1 MMTSETTTRRPAPHH
16 LALAGVL
23 AFSAVMN
30 THRLAQ
36 NGYANIFYSAG
47 VKSMLRSLHNFVFAS
62 FDPGGLVTVDKPPLA
77 LWVQVASAKVFGF
90 SPLSLLLPEAI
101 MGVLAVAL
109 LYLLVSRPF
118 GAGAG
123 LAAAL
128 TLAVF
133 PSFVGVVRDNGV
145 DPLLIL
151 LMLLAC
157 GAALRA
163 IETGRWRTI
172 VWSGVLVGLAFN
184 TKTLAAY
191 LVIPGIALGY
201 VVCAP
206 GPFSRRVLRLLVAG
220 LAMVAVSVAWIAFV
234 DETPAAKRPFVGS
247 STNNSEVGLTFEY
260 NGFGRVEGQVGGPG
274 HIPVG
279 TGALPSSASPSSAH
293 RTPRSGTR
301 THAGARPT
309 ARAKPRPPSRLLPDG
324 REREPIP
331 FGGPVGPL
339 RLFGLGLG
347 DQSGWIL
354 PFAFFGLL
362 AVVALLGESRTRS
375 RRLRRGRGSTA
386 RAASN
391 MAPRAGSDAVG
402 TEERSASATA
412 SPLGTPFEKSGT
424 PDASLDTALDRHM
437 TARTCHQHA
446 LHRPATPSLDHE
458 RPTAPLFSKG
468 VPGPAVLGRRD
479 PRLAATLVLGGW
491 FLVEAA
497 VLSLSKGIVHPYYT
511 SALAPGAAA
520 MAGAGAGAFVR
531 LRTSFKKIGTPDASP
546 DTALDRRA
554 TARTCNQHAL
564 HRPTTPS
571 LVQKRPAAPLF
582 LKDVLTHGQRWDW
595 RLLTIPCAVATTVI
609 AQVVVLHREH
619 YMHWFVP
626 VLIAGATIGTITLLA
641 VRRSA
646 PAAMAFTLV
655 LLLAASGAYASTTWL
670 APVEGTFPAA
680 GPKQATGAGGV
691 GIAGRDLRVDLALL
705 RYVRARRPGSRW
717 AILTDAS
724 DTAAPFILLD
734 LPAGALGG
742 YGGTDPVLDG
752 AGLAR
757 LVSKDQARYVVL
769 GGEYSTR
776 GGNRATVAVKR
787 ACRELPVSAWGGPP
801 AHSDN
806 LVLFDCAGRE
816 RELAAAP

>member
-1 MMTSETTTRRPAPHH
+1 MTSETNTRRPAPHH

-23 AFSAVMN
+23 ALAAVMN
-30 THRLAQ
+30 THRRAQ

-47 VKSMLRSLHNFVFAS
+47 VKSMLRSLHNFAFAS

-77 LWVQVASAKVFGF
+77 LWAQVASAKVFGF

-118 GAGAG
+118 GPAAG

-133 PSFVGVVRDNGV
+133 PSFVGVARDNGV

-163 IETGRWRTI
+163 IETGRWRTL
-172 VWSGVLVGLAFN
+172 VWCGVLVGLAFN

-191 LVIPGIALGY
+191 LVVPGIALGY
-201 VVCAP
+201 AVCAP
-206 GPFSRRVLRLLVAG
+206 GPFSRRALQLLAAG
-220 LAMVAVSVAWIAFV
+220 LAMVVVSAAWIAFV
-234 DETPAAKRPFVGS
+234 DLTPAAKRPYVGS

-279 TGALPSSASPSSAH
+279 TGALPSAASPSTVHRAPHSGAH
-293 RTPRSGTR
+293 ANSR
-301 THAGARPT
+301 
-309 ARAKPRPPSRLLPDG
+309 PRPVAPVKPHHPSRLLPNG

-362 AVVALLGESRTRS
+362 AVIALLLFGETGAFATTNSRE
-375 RRLRRGRGSTA
+375 GRG
-386 RAASN
+386 
-391 MAPRAGSDAVG
+391 
-402 TEERSASATA
+402 
-412 SPLGTPFEKSGT
+412 
-424 PDASLDTALDRHM
+424 LD
-437 TARTCHQHA
+437 
-446 LHRPATPSLDHE
+446 
-458 RPTAPLFSKG
+458 
-468 VPGPAVLGRRD
+468 RRD

-520 MAGAGAGAFVR
+520 MTGAGAAAFVR
-531 LRTSFKKIGTPDASP
+531 L
-546 DTALDRRA
+546 
-554 TARTCNQHAL
+554 ARG
-564 HRPTTPS
+564 R
-571 LVQKRPAAPLF
+571 
-582 LKDVLTHGQRWDW
+582 RWDW
-595 RLLTIPCAVATTVI
+595 RLPAIPCAVAATVV
-609 AQVVVLHREH
+609 AQLVLLHREH

-626 VLIAGATIGTITLLA
+626 VLIAGAVVGTIALLA
-641 VRRSA
+641 VRRGA
-646 PAAMAFTLV
+646 PVAMACTLV
-655 LLLAASGAYASTTWL
+655 LLLVAPAAYASTTWL

-691 GIAGRDLRVDLALL
+691 GVAGRDLHVDLALL
-705 RYVRARRPGSRW
+705 HYVRAHGSGSRW

-757 LVSKDQARYVVL
+757 LVSRGQVRYVVL

-787 ACRELPVSAWGGPP
+787 ACRELPASAWGGPP
-801 AHSDN
+801 PYSDS
-806 LVLFDCAGRE
+806 LVLFDCAGRG
-816 RELAAAP
+816 RALAAS

>member
-1 MMTSETTTRRPAPHH
+1 MNPETTRRRPAPHH
-16 LALAGVL
+16 LALACVL
-23 AFSAVMN
+23 ALSAVLN

-47 VKSMLRSLHNFVFAS
+47 VKSMLRSFHNFAFAS

-77 LWVQVASAKVFGF
+77 LWAQVASAKLFGF
-90 SPLSLLLPEAI
+90 TPLSLLLPEAI
-101 MGVLAVAL
+101 MGILTVAL

-118 GAGAG
+118 GPGAG

-133 PSFVGVVRDNGV
+133 PSFVGVARDNGV

-157 GAALRA
+157 GAVLRA
-163 IETGRWRTI
+163 IETGRWRTL
-172 VWSGVLVGLAFN
+172 VWCGVLVGLAFN

-191 LVIPGIALGY
+191 LVVPGIALGY
-201 VVCAP
+201 LVCAP
-206 GPFSRRVLRLLVAG
+206 GALPRRALQLLVAG
-220 LAMVAVSVAWIAFV
+220 LAMIVVSASWIAFV
-234 DETPAAKRPFVGS
+234 DLTPASKRPYVGS

-279 TGALPSSASPSSAH
+279 TGALVSSTPHTAAH
-293 RTPRSGTR
+293 RGSRPGGRTHPARTPRALAKTR
-301 THAGARPT
+301 RP
-309 ARAKPRPPSRLLPDG
+309 SSILPNG
-324 REREPIP
+324 RERYPIP

-362 AVVALLGESRTRS
+362 AVMVLLLGQAHS
-375 RRLRRGRGSTA
+375 
-386 RAASN
+386 AA
-391 MAPRAGSDAVG
+391 
-402 TEERSASATA
+402 
-412 SPLGTPFEKSGT
+412 
-424 PDASLDTALDRHM
+424 
-437 TARTCHQHA
+437 
-446 LHRPATPSLDHE
+446 
-458 RPTAPLFSKG
+458 
-468 VPGPAVLGRRD
+468 PAVSRARKGFDRRD

-491 FLVEAA
+491 FVVEAA
-497 VLSLSKGIVHPYYT
+497 VLSLSQGIVHPYYT

-520 MAGAGAGAFVR
+520 MAGAGTVA
-531 LRTSFKKIGTPDASP
+531 
-546 DTALDRRA
+546 
-554 TARTCNQHAL
+554 
-564 HRPTTPS
+564 
-571 LVQKRPAAPLF
+571 LVQ
-582 LKDVLTHGQRWDW
+582 LTRGRRWDW
-595 RLLTIPCAVATTVI
+595 RLGAIPCAIAGAVM
-609 AQVVVLHREH
+609 AQVVLLQREH
-619 YMHWFVP
+619 YLHWFVP
-626 VLIAGATIGTITLLA
+626 VLIVGAAIGTIALLV

-646 PAAMAFTLV
+646 PLAMTFTL
-655 LLLAASGAYASTTWL
+655 LLLLVAPTAYASTTWL

-680 GPKQATGAGGV
+680 GPKQASGAGGV
-691 GIAGRDLRVDLALL
+691 GVAGRDLRVDLALL
-705 RYVRARRPGSRW
+705 RYIRTHRPGSRW

-757 LVSKDQARYVVL
+757 LVASGQARYVVL

-776 GGNRATVAVKR
+776 GGTRATVAVKQ
-787 ACRELPVSAWGGPP
+787 ACRELPASAWGGPRTY
-801 AHSDN
+801 SDG

-816 RELAAAP
+816 RELAVS

>member
-1 MMTSETTTRRPAPHH
+1 MTSETNTRRPAPHH
-16 LALAGVL
+16 LALVGVL
-23 AFSAVMN
+23 ALAAVMN

-47 VKSMLRSLHNFVFAS
+47 VKSMLRSLHNFAFAS

-77 LWVQVASAKVFGF
+77 LWAQVASAKVFGF

-118 GAGAG
+118 GPAAG

-133 PSFVGVVRDNGV
+133 PSFVGVARDNGV

-163 IETGRWRTI
+163 IETGRWRAL
-172 VWSGVLVGLAFN
+172 VWCGVLVGLAFN

-191 LVIPGIALGY
+191 LVVPGIGLGY
-201 VVCAP
+201 AVCAP
-206 GPFSRRVLRLLVAG
+206 GPFSRRVLQLLVAG
-220 LAMVAVSVAWIAFV
+220 LTMVVVSAAWIAFV
-234 DETPAAKRPFVGS
+234 DETPAAKRPYVGS

-279 TGALPSSASPSSAH
+279 TGALPSSASPSAIH
-293 RTPRSGTR
+293 RAPRSGAHAHAR
-301 THAGARPT
+301 TGPP
-309 ARAKPRPPSRLLPDG
+309 ARAKSRPPSRLLPDG

-362 AVVALLGESRTRS
+362 AVMALLLFGET
-375 RRLRRGRGSTA
+375 GAFAT
-386 RAASN
+386 
-391 MAPRAGSDAVG
+391 AGSREG
-402 TEERSASATA
+402 K
-412 SPLGTPFEKSGT
+412 G
-424 PDASLDTALDRHM
+424 LD
-437 TARTCHQHA
+437 
-446 LHRPATPSLDHE
+446 
-458 RPTAPLFSKG
+458 
-468 VPGPAVLGRRD
+468 RRD

-520 MAGAGAGAFVR
+520 MTGAGAVAFVR
-531 LRTSFKKIGTPDASP
+531 L
-546 DTALDRRA
+546 
-554 TARTCNQHAL
+554 ARG
-564 HRPTTPS
+564 R
-571 LVQKRPAAPLF
+571 
-582 LKDVLTHGQRWDW
+582 RWDW
-595 RLLTIPCAVATTVI
+595 RLPAIPCAVAATVV
-609 AQVVVLHREH
+609 AQLVLLHHEH

-626 VLIAGATIGTITLLA
+626 VLIGGAAVGTIALLA

-646 PAAMAFTLV
+646 PVAMACTLV
-655 LLLAASGAYASTTWL
+655 LLLVAPAAYASTTWL

-680 GPKQATGAGGV
+680 GPKQAAGAGGV
-691 GIAGRDLRVDLALL
+691 GVSGRDLHVDLALL
-705 RYVRARRPGSRW
+705 RFVRAHGSGSRW

-757 LVSKDQARYVVL
+757 LVSSVQVRYVAL

-787 ACRELPVSAWGGPP
+787 ACRELPASAWGGPP
-801 AHSDN
+801 PYSDS
-806 LVLFDCAGRE
+806 LVLFDCAGRG
-816 RELAAAP
+816 RALSAS

>member
-1 MMTSETTTRRPAPHH
+1 MTSETHTRRPAPHH
-16 LALAGVL
+16 LALVGVL
-23 AFSAVMN
+23 ALSAVLN
-30 THRLAQ
+30 TYRLAQ

-47 VKSMLRSLHNFVFAS
+47 VKSMLRSLHNFAFAS
-62 FDPGGLVTVDKPPLA
+62 FDPGGLVSVDKPPLA

-101 MGVLAVAL
+101 IGILAVAL

-118 GAGAG
+118 GPAAG

-128 TLAVF
+128 ALAVF

-145 DPLLIL
+145 DPLLVL

-163 IETGRWRTI
+163 IETGSWRTL

-184 TKTLAAY
+184 TKTLAAL
-191 LVIPGIALGY
+191 LVVPGIALGY
-201 VVCAP
+201 AVCAP
-206 GPFSRRVLRLLVAG
+206 GPFSRRTLQLLVAG
-220 LAMVAVSVAWIAFV
+220 LAMVLVSAGWIAFV
-234 DETPAAKRPFVGS
+234 DLTPAAKRPFVGS

-279 TGALPSSASPSSAH
+279 TGALVSSTPQGAAHRGSRTGGHTHSP
-293 RTPRSGTR
+293 RTPRTV
-301 THAGARPT
+301 ARP
-309 ARAKPRPPSRLLPDG
+309 RRPSSILPNG
-324 REREPIP
+324 RERYPIP

-354 PFAFFGLL
+354 PFAFFGML
-362 AVVALLGESRTRS
+362 AVVLL
-375 RRLRRGRGSTA
+375 LF
-386 RAASN
+386 
-391 MAPRAGSDAVG
+391 D
-402 TEERSASATA
+402 ERSASATA
-412 SPLGTPFEKSGT
+412 GSREPESPGRRDP
-424 PDASLDTALDRHM
+424 
-437 TARTCHQHA
+437 
-446 LHRPATPSLDHE
+446 
-458 RPTAPLFSKG
+458 
-468 VPGPAVLGRRD
+468 LGRRD

-491 FLVEAA
+491 FLLEAA

-520 MAGAGAGAFVR
+520 MVGAGTGAFVR
-531 LRTSFKKIGTPDASP
+531 L
-546 DTALDRRA
+546 
-554 TARTCNQHAL
+554 ARG
-564 HRPTTPS
+564 R
-571 LVQKRPAAPLF
+571 
-582 LKDVLTHGQRWDW
+582 RWDW
-595 RLLTIPCAVATTVI
+595 RLPAIPCAVGATVA
-609 AQVVVLHREH
+609 AQVVLLQREH
-619 YMHWFVP
+619 YLHWFVP
-626 VLIAGATIGTITLLA
+626 VLIAGAAVGTITLLA

-646 PAAMAFTLV
+646 PVAMAFMLV
-655 LLLAASGAYASTTWL
+655 LLLVAPTAYASTTWL

-680 GPKQATGAGGV
+680 GPKQATGAGGAGV
-691 GIAGRDLRVDLALL
+691 AGRNLHVDMALL
-705 RYVRARRPGSRW
+705 RYVRAHGPGSRW

-724 DTAAPFILLD
+724 DTAAPFILLG

-742 YGGTDPVLDG
+742 YGGTDPVLG
-752 AGLAR
+752 GPGLAR
-757 LVSKDQARYVVL
+757 LVSKGQARYVVL

-787 ACRELPVSAWGGPP
+787 ACRELPTSTWDGPAP
-801 AHSDN
+801 YSDS

-816 RELAAAP
+816 RELAAS

>member
-1 MMTSETTTRRPAPHH
+1 MTSETNTRRPAPHH
-16 LALAGVL
+16 LALVGVL
-23 AFSAVMN
+23 ALAAVMN

-47 VKSMLRSLHNFVFAS
+47 VKSMLRSLHNFAFAS

-77 LWVQVASAKVFGF
+77 LWAQVASAKVFGF

-118 GAGAG
+118 GSAAG

-128 TLAVF
+128 ALAVF
-133 PSFVGVVRDNGV
+133 PSFVGVARDNGV

-163 IETGRWRTI
+163 IETGRWRTLI
-172 VWSGVLVGLAFN
+172 WCGVLVGLAFN

-191 LVIPGIALGY
+191 LIVPGIVLGY
-201 VVCAP
+201 AACAP
-206 GPFSRRVLRLLVAG
+206 GPFSRRVLQLLVAG
-220 LAMVAVSVAWIAFV
+220 LALVVVSAAWIAFV
-234 DETPAAKRPFVGS
+234 DLTPASKRPYVGS

-279 TGALPSSASPSSAH
+279 TGALPSSASPSAVHRAPRPGVHAH
-293 RTPRSGTR
+293 SKTR
-301 THAGARPT
+301 LAAPV
-309 ARAKPRPPSRLLPDG
+309 KPRPPSRLLPNG

-354 PFAFFGLL
+354 PLAFFGLL
-362 AVVALLGESRTRS
+362 AIMLLMLGERS
-375 RRLRRGRGSTA
+375 SGRR
-386 RAASN
+386 
-391 MAPRAGSDAVG
+391 
-402 TEERSASATA
+402 RSASAVR
-412 SPLGTPFEKSGT
+412 SREQDG
-424 PDASLDTALDRHM
+424 
-437 TARTCHQHA
+437 
-446 LHRPATPSLDHE
+446 
-458 RPTAPLFSKG
+458 
-468 VPGPAVLGRRD
+468 LGRRD

-520 MAGAGAGAFVR
+520 MTGVGAIAFVR
-531 LRTSFKKIGTPDASP
+531 L
-546 DTALDRRA
+546 
-554 TARTCNQHAL
+554 ARG
-564 HRPTTPS
+564 R
-571 LVQKRPAAPLF
+571 
-582 LKDVLTHGQRWDW
+582 RWDW
-595 RLLTIPCAVATTVI
+595 RLAVIPCAVAATVV
-609 AQVVVLHREH
+609 AQVVLLRREH
-619 YMHWFVP
+619 YLHWFVP
-626 VLIAGATIGTITLLA
+626 VLIAGAAVGTIALLA

-646 PAAMAFTLV
+646 PVAMAFTLM
-655 LLLAASGAYASTTWL
+655 LLLVAPTAYASTTWL

-691 GIAGRDLRVDLALL
+691 GVAGRDLRVDLSLL
-705 RYVRARRPGSRW
+705 HYVRAHGSGSRW

-724 DTAAPFILLD
+724 DTAAPFILLN

-757 LVSKDQARYVVL
+757 LVSNGQARYVVL

-787 ACRELPVSAWGGPP
+787 ACRELPASAWGGPP
-801 AHSDN
+801 PYSDS

-816 RELAAAP
+816 RALAAS

>member
-1 MMTSETTTRRPAPHH
+1 MTSKTTTRRPAPHH
-16 LALAGVL
+16 VALAGVL
-23 AFSAVMN
+23 ALSAVLN
-30 THRLAQ
+30 TYRLAQ
-36 NGYANIFYSAG
+36 NGYANVFYSAG
-47 VKSMLRSLHNFVFAS
+47 VKSMLRSLHNFAFAS
-62 FDPGGLVTVDKPPLA
+62 FDPGGLVSVDKPPLA
-77 LWVQVASAKVFGF
+77 LWVQVASAKIFGF

-101 MGVLAVAL
+101 IGVLAVAL

-118 GAGAG
+118 GPAAG

-128 TLAVF
+128 ALAVF
-133 PSFVGVVRDNGV
+133 PSFVGVARDNGV

-163 IETGRWRTI
+163 IETGRWRTL

-191 LVIPGIALGY
+191 LVVPGIALGY
-201 VVCAP
+201 AVCAP
-206 GPFSRRVLRLLVAG
+206 GSFSRRALQLLVAG
-220 LAMVAVSVAWIAFV
+220 LAMVVVSASWIAFV
-234 DETPAAKRPFVGS
+234 DLTPASKRPYVGS

-279 TGALPSSASPSSAH
+279 TGALVSSNPHTAAHRGSRPSVRAH
-293 RTPRSGTR
+293 PARTPR
-301 THAGARPT
+301 AL
-309 ARAKPRPPSRLLPDG
+309 AKPRRPSSILPNG
-324 REREPIP
+324 RERYPIP

-362 AVVALLGESRTRS
+362 AVVLLMLGERRASVTTGSRE
-375 RRLRRGRGSTA
+375 
-386 RAASN
+386 
-391 MAPRAGSDAVG
+391 P
-402 TEERSASATA
+402 
-412 SPLGTPFEKSGT
+412 
-424 PDASLDTALDRHM
+424 
-437 TARTCHQHA
+437 
-446 LHRPATPSLDHE
+446 
-458 RPTAPLFSKG
+458 KG
-468 VPGPAVLGRRD
+468 LGRRD
-479 PRLAATLVLGGW
+479 PRLAAMLVLGGW

-497 VLSLSKGIVHPYYT
+497 VLSLSQGIVHPYYT

-520 MAGAGAGAFVR
+520 MAGVGAAALVR
-531 LRTSFKKIGTPDASP
+531 LTRG
-546 DTALDRRA
+546 RR
-554 TARTCNQHAL
+554 R
-564 HRPTTPS
+564 
-571 LVQKRPAAPLF
+571 
-582 LKDVLTHGQRWDW
+582 DW
-595 RLLTIPCAVATTVI
+595 RLGAIPCAIATTVV
-609 AQVVVLHREH
+609 AQVVLLQREH

-626 VLIAGATIGTITLLA
+626 VLIAGAAVGTIALLA
-641 VRRSA
+641 MRRGA
-646 PAAMAFTLV
+646 PVAMAFTL
-655 LLLAASGAYASTTWL
+655 LLLLVAPTAYASSTWL

-680 GPKQATGAGGV
+680 GPKQAIGAGGV
-691 GIAGRDLRVDLALL
+691 GVAGRDLRVDMALL
-705 RYVRARRPGSRW
+705 RYVRAHGPSSRW

-734 LPAGALGG
+734 LPAAALGG

-757 LVSKDQARYVVL
+757 LVSSGQARYVVL

-776 GGNRATVAVKR
+776 GGNHATVAVKR
-787 ACRELPVSAWGGPP
+787 ACRELPASAWGGP
-801 AHSDN
+801 ASYSDS

-816 RELAAAP
+816 RALAAS

>member
-1 MMTSETTTRRPAPHH
+1 MTPKTIPRRLAPHH

-23 AFSAVMN
+23 ALSAVLN

-47 VKSMLRSLHNFVFAS
+47 VKSMLRSLHNFAFAS

-77 LWVQVASAKVFGF
+77 LWAQVASAKVFGF

-118 GAGAG
+118 GSAAG

-128 TLAVF
+128 ALAVF
-133 PSFVGVVRDNGV
+133 PSFVGVARDNGV

-163 IETGRWRTI
+163 IETGRWRTL
-172 VWSGVLVGLAFN
+172 VWCGVLVGLAFN

-191 LVIPGIALGY
+191 LVVPGIALGY
-201 VVCAP
+201 AVCAP
-206 GPFSRRVLRLLVAG
+206 GPFSRRVLQLLVAG
-220 LAMVAVSVAWIAFV
+220 LAMVVVSAAWIAFV
-234 DETPAAKRPFVGS
+234 DLTPASKRPYVGS

-279 TGALPSSASPSSAH
+279 TGALPSSGSPSAVHRAPRPGAH
-293 RTPRSGTR
+293 ARSKTR
-301 THAGARPT
+301 PAAP
-309 ARAKPRPPSRLLPDG
+309 AKPRPPSRLLPNG

-331 FGGPVGPL
+331 FGGPVGLL

-362 AVVALLGESRTRS
+362 AMVALLLGEGRTGF
-375 RRLRRGRGSTA
+375 RRPRRMRGSG
-386 RAASN
+386 
-391 MAPRAGSDAVG
+391 AG
-402 TEERSASATA
+402 
-412 SPLGTPFEKSGT
+412 
-424 PDASLDTALDRHM
+424 
-437 TARTCHQHA
+437 
-446 LHRPATPSLDHE
+446 ATPSTT
-458 RPTAPLFSKG
+458 PYA
-468 VPGPAVLGRRD
+468 GPNAARTEAASASTTVGGPEGSGRRD
-479 PRLAATLVLGGW
+479 PRLASTLVLGGW

-520 MAGAGAGAFVR
+520 MTGAGTAAFV
-531 LRTSFKKIGTPDASP
+531 
-546 DTALDRRA
+546 
-554 TARTCNQHAL
+554 
-564 HRPTTPS
+564 S
-571 LVQKRPAAPLF
+571 LTR
-582 LKDVLTHGQRWDW
+582 GRRWDW
-595 RLLTIPCAVATTVI
+595 RLSAIPCAVAATVA
-609 AQVVVLHREH
+609 AQVVLLQREH
-619 YMHWFVP
+619 YMHWFIP
-626 VLIAGATIGTITLLA
+626 VLIAGAAVGTIALLT

-646 PAAMAFTLV
+646 PVAMAFTLV
-655 LLLAASGAYASTTWL
+655 LLLVAPAAYASTTWL

-691 GIAGRDLRVDLALL
+691 GVAGRDLRVDLSLL
-705 RYVRARRPGSRW
+705 RYVRAHGSGSRW

-757 LVSKDQARYVVL
+757 LVSSGRARYVVL

-776 GGNRATVAVKR
+776 GGNRATVAVKQ
-787 ACRELPVSAWGGPP
+787 ACRELPASAWGGPP
-801 AHSDN
+801 PYSDS

-816 RELAAAP
+816 RELAAS

>member
-1 MMTSETTTRRPAPHH
+1 MTSETITRRAAHHHAARARRPALHH

-23 AFSAVMN
+23 ALSAVLN

-47 VKSMLRSLHNFVFAS
+47 VKSMGRSFHNFAFAS

-77 LWVQVASAKVFGF
+77 LWAQVASAKLFGF

-101 MGVLAVAL
+101 IGVLTVAL
-109 LYLLVSRPF
+109 LYLLVRRPF
-118 GAGAG
+118 GPGAG

-133 PSFVGVVRDNGV
+133 PSFVGVARDNGV

-163 IETGRWRTI
+163 IETGRWRTL

-184 TKTLAAY
+184 TKTLAAV
-191 LVIPGIALGY
+191 LVVPGIALGY
-201 VVCAP
+201 LVCAP
-206 GPFSRRVLRLLVAG
+206 GALPRRALQLLAAG
-220 LAMVAVSVAWIAFV
+220 LAMVVVSASWIAFV
-234 DETPAAKRPFVGS
+234 DLTPTAKRPYVGS

-279 TGALPSSASPSSAH
+279 TGALVSSTPHGAAH
-293 RTPRSGTR
+293 RRSRTGDGHTHPRTTPRT
-301 THAGARPT
+301 
-309 ARAKPRPPSRLLPDG
+309 RAKPRRASSILPNG
-324 REREPIP
+324 RERYPIP

-362 AVVALLGESRTRS
+362 AAVLLLLDERGGIPRSATTTRS
-375 RRLRRGRGSTA
+375 R
-386 RAASN
+386 
-391 MAPRAGSDAVG
+391 
-402 TEERSASATA
+402 E
-412 SPLGTPFEKSGT
+412 
-424 PDASLDTALDRHM
+424 PD
-437 TARTCHQHA
+437 
-446 LHRPATPSLDHE
+446 RPA
-458 RPTAPLFSKG
+458 
-468 VPGPAVLGRRD
+468 RRD

-491 FLVEAA
+491 FVVEAA

-520 MAGAGAGAFVR
+520 MAGVGAVAFLQLAHGRR
-531 LRTSFKKIGTPDASP
+531 L
-546 DTALDRRA
+546 
-554 TARTCNQHAL
+554 
-564 HRPTTPS
+564 
-571 LVQKRPAAPLF
+571 
-582 LKDVLTHGQRWDW
+582 DW
-595 RLLTIPCAVATTVI
+595 RLGAIPCAVGATVV
-609 AQVVVLHREH
+609 AQVVLLQREH
-619 YMHWFVP
+619 YLHWFVP
-626 VLIAGATIGTITLLA
+626 VLIAGAAVGTIALLA

-646 PAAMAFTLV
+646 PIAMAFTL
-655 LLLAASGAYASTTWL
+655 LLLLVAPTAYASTTWL

-680 GPKQATGAGGV
+680 GPKQASGAGGI
-691 GIAGRDLRVDLALL
+691 GIGGRDLRVDEALL
-705 RYVRARRPGSRW
+705 RYVRAHGPGSRW

-742 YGGTDPVLDG
+742 YGGTDPVLAG
-752 AGLAR
+752 AALAR
-757 LVSKDQARYVVL
+757 LVSHGQARYVVL

-787 ACRELPVSAWGGPP
+787 ACRELPASTWGGPRSY
-801 AHSDN
+801 SDS

-816 RELAAAP
+816 RELAAS

>member
-1 MMTSETTTRRPAPHH
+1 MTSETNTRRPAPHH
-16 LALAGVL
+16 LALVGVL
-23 AFSAVMN
+23 ALAAVMN

-47 VKSMLRSLHNFVFAS
+47 VKSMGRSLHNFAFAS
-62 FDPGGLVTVDKPPLA
+62 FDPGGLVSVDKPPLA
-77 LWVQVASAKVFGF
+77 LWAQVASAKVFGF

-118 GAGAG
+118 GSGAG

-163 IETGRWRTI
+163 IETGRWRAL
-172 VWSGVLVGLAFN
+172 VWCGVLVGLAFN

-191 LVIPGIALGY
+191 LVVPGIALGY
-201 VVCAP
+201 AVCAP
-206 GPFSRRVLRLLVAG
+206 GPFSRRVLQLLVAG
-220 LAMVAVSVAWIAFV
+220 LAMVVVSAAWIAFV
-234 DETPAAKRPFVGS
+234 DETPAAKRPYVGS

-279 TGALPSSASPSSAH
+279 TGALPSSASPSAVH
-293 RTPRSGTR
+293 RAPRSG
-301 THAGARPT
+301 
-309 ARAKPRPPSRLLPDG
+309 ARANSRPRPVATVKPRPPSRLLPNG

-362 AVVALLGESRTRS
+362 AVMALLLFGETDAFA
-375 RRLRRGRGSTA
+375 T
-386 RAASN
+386 
-391 MAPRAGSDAVG
+391 AGSRDG
-402 TEERSASATA
+402 K
-412 SPLGTPFEKSGT
+412 G
-424 PDASLDTALDRHM
+424 LD
-437 TARTCHQHA
+437 
-446 LHRPATPSLDHE
+446 
-458 RPTAPLFSKG
+458 
-468 VPGPAVLGRRD
+468 RRD

-497 VLSLSKGIVHPYYT
+497 VLSLSQGIVHPYYT

-520 MAGAGAGAFVR
+520 MTGAGAVAFVR
-531 LRTSFKKIGTPDASP
+531 L
-546 DTALDRRA
+546 
-554 TARTCNQHAL
+554 ARG
-564 HRPTTPS
+564 R
-571 LVQKRPAAPLF
+571 
-582 LKDVLTHGQRWDW
+582 RWDW
-595 RLLTIPCAVATTVI
+595 RLPAIPCAVAATVV
-609 AQVVVLHREH
+609 AQLVLLHREH

-626 VLIAGATIGTITLLA
+626 VLIVGAGVGTIALLA

-646 PAAMAFTLV
+646 PVAMACTLV
-655 LLLAASGAYASTTWL
+655 LLLVAPAAYASTTWL

-691 GIAGRDLRVDLALL
+691 GVSSRDLHVDLALL
-705 RYVRARRPGSRW
+705 HYVRAHGSGSRW
-717 AILTDAS
+717 ALLTDAS

-752 AGLAR
+752 SGLAR
-757 LVSKDQARYVVL
+757 LVSRGQVRYVVL

-787 ACRELPVSAWGGPP
+787 ACRELPTSAWGGPAP
-801 AHSDN
+801 YSDS
-806 LVLFDCAGRE
+806 LVLFDCAGRG
-816 RELAAAP
+816 RELAAS